1 VKARQPGIGAC
12 LNQPGLRG
20 YLRQGLFA
28 TLIRSVKE
36 SRMFGLSFW
45 HIGIL
50 LLLAFLLF
58 GGRLSDLMGAAGKAV
73 RQHGD
78 EIAPALGNR
87 LMPPFLQKIL
97 RVLFNR

>member
-1 VKARQPGIGAC
+1 
-12 LNQPGLRG
+12 
-20 YLRQGLFA
+20 
-28 TLIRSVKE
+28 
-36 SRMFGLSFW
+36 MFGLSLW
-45 HIGIL
+45 HIAVL
-50 LLLAFLLF
+50 LVIGFLLV